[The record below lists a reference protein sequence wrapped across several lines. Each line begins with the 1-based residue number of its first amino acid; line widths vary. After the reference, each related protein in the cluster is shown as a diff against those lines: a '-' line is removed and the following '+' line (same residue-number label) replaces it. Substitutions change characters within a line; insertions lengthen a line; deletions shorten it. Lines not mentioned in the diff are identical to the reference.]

1 MSLKP
6 PNKQIVLLTI
16 RIRSFWL
23 NLGME
28 MDDFSLH
35 ALNDRMDS
43 PAVSTT
49 TVTNSQ
55 EEVAEEIA
63 LETVTTEGWNLV
75 LYNDEHNTFDHVI
88 EMLISI
94 CEHEAMQAE
103 QCALMVHFKGKC
115 SVLSGT
121 YDELEPKCSKLL
133 SADLTAEIEA

>member
-1 MSLKP
+1 MVIK
-6 PNKQIVLLTI
+6 
-16 RIRSFWL
+16 RFWL
-23 NLGME
+23 NLAMLMKEDEIKPLVIGE
-28 MDDFSLH
+28 MHSL
-35 ALNDRMDS
+35 AASMTF
-43 PAVSTT
+43 AST
-49 TVTNSQ
+49 
-55 EEVAEEIA
+55 EEDVAEDIA

-94 CEHEAMQAE
+94 CNHEALQAE

-115 SVLSGT
+115 AVLSGT